1 MTTIEKLDNIAAS
14 KAAIKQAIQEKGVSC
29 DDTLAEYANRIKA
42 IPTSS
47 SINVQELY
55 TTSITANGP
64 YTITPSTGFDA
75 IKSAKIDV
83 EVPIPEE
90 PPLVDIAF
98 IDGQTL
104 IQNEKGI
111 YQLNFRFRSYNEAT
125 GTYEEI
131 PDNYA
136 YEYAYFNKADLLLQF
151 EEIVDDTGEP
161 ILAGLDSSDNDEM
174 VQKGSELF
182 IVLFNNNAFIE
193 TGDITGAV
201 WYIPPIKSIPGE
213 KTMYGKLL

>member
-1 MTTIEKLDNIAAS
+1 MTTIEKLDNIAVS

-29 DDTLAEYANRIKA
+29 DDTLAKYANRIKA
-42 IPTSS
+42 IPTGS
-47 SINVQELY
+47 SIKVEELR
-55 TTSITANGP
+55 TSTIIENGSF
-64 YTITPSTGFDA
+64 TVIPSTGFDA
-75 IKSAKIDV
+75 MKSAKLDV

-90 PPLVDIAF
+90 PPLVDIAL

-161 ILAGLDSSDNDEM
+161 ILAGLDSSDNEEM

-213 KTMYGKLL
+213 KIMYGKLL